1 MRRVWISNK
10 KWEDMEK
17 RIAAL
22 EFTVQEQR
30 TLMKKHIKMHEK
42 ENQELKEIIPQIKE
56 EIYWKI
62 RRGPDR

>member
-30 TLMKKHIKMHEK
+30 TLMKNILKCMKKKIKS
-42 ENQELKEIIPQIKE
+42 
-56 EIYWKI
+56 
-62 RRGPDR
+62 